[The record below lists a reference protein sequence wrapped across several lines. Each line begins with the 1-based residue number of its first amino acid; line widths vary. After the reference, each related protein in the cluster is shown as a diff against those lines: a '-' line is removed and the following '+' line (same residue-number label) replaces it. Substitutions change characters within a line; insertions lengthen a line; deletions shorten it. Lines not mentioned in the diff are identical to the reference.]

1 MPFYQIESEER
12 EDVDDVDSEHEAE
25 EEEEIEE
32 ESTSG
37 EFTRKYILKMLLLKP
52 LDNYESQL

>member
-12 EDVDDVDSEHEAE
+12 EENVDDVDSEPEE

-37 EFTRKYILKMLLLKP
+37 EFTRKYLLKMLLLKP
-52 LDNYESQL
+52 LDKSQL

>member
-12 EDVDDVDSEHEAE
+12 EEDVDDVDSEHEE

-52 LDNYESQL
+52 LDNYESQ

>member
-12 EDVDDVDSEHEAE
+12 EEDVDNVDNEPEEEE

-37 EFTRKYILKMLLLKP
+37 EFTRKIYVKKAFAKAFR
-52 LDNYESQL
+52 

>member
-12 EDVDDVDSEHEAE
+12 EEDVDDVDSEHEE

-37 EFTRKYILKMLLLKP
+37 EFTRKYILKILLLKS
-52 LDNYESQL
+52 LDNYESQ

>member
-12 EDVDDVDSEHEAE
+12 EENVDDVDNEPE

-37 EFTRKYILKMLLLKP
+37 EFTRKYILKMPLLKP
-52 LDNYESQL
+52 LDKSQL